1 MSLFFMHNTWPT
13 AGVLTM
19 YVIHENIRLGVIK
32 NQPREVLLFVSY
44 PTLVDRTNSNMD
56 TT

>member
-1 MSLFFMHNTWPT
+1 MHNTWPT